1 MKIKACIDKRKR
13 ITRLPKR
20 LKNASC
26 PIYEAE
32 NKKTKKEIKKT
43 TPLKK
48 KEKKSNIKGNSHLHL
63 PHLTMCQT
71 NSTCA
76 FPITSPH
83 PQERKSITPLPTK
96 QGKENPRII
105 LKDI

>member
-26 PIYEAE
+26 LIYEAE

-48 KEKKSNIKGNSHLHL
+48 KRKKI
-63 PHLTMCQT
+63 
-71 NSTCA
+71 
-76 FPITSPH
+76 
-83 PQERKSITPLPTK
+83 
-96 QGKENPRII
+96 
-105 LKDI
+105 